1 MAVVLPLVVVPDV
14 VVPEPDEGAPAVT
27 IEMELIGYSA
37 EAPETI
43 NCGTPPPETADVFV
57 TPVVLV
63 VPVVLASAGEG
74 PLPSTDFVIEEIF
87 MELRRRLADEARFQP
102 PRPG

>member
-1 MAVVLPLVVVPDV
+1 VAVVLPLVVVPDV

-43 NCGTPPPETADVFV
+43 NCGTPPPETADVS
-57 TPVVLV
+57 TPVTTPETAAAPF
-63 VPVVLASAGEG
+63 VPGIVTVA
-74 PLPSTDFVIEEIF
+74 PI
-87 MELRRRLADEARFQP
+87 
-102 PRPG
+102 

>member
-1 MAVVLPLVVVPDV
+1 MKSVVEIVAL
-14 VVPEPDEGAPAVT
+14 
-27 IEMELIGYSA
+27 A
-37 EAPETI
+37 EVLTV
-43 NCGTPPPETADVFV
+43 ADVFV